1 MSATVA
7 VASVPTLA
15 RLDKLRALLD
25 EKQLDAILVSNPPN
39 RSWLSGFFEDDHGP
53 DESSGVLLVER
64 TRARF
69 LTGIVNVPM
78 AEAEVGPGFEVVDWE
93 RPWPNKVGERLK
105 GDGIAA
111 LGIEE
116 NALTVGVLDG
126 LLEGSEGT
134 VAVTKLGNAVDALR
148 SVKDE
153 AELAIIAEA
162 IRITDEAFVAATA
175 NLQAGATERA
185 LAKRI
190 EDLFRELGAEGPAFG
205 TIVAAGPHA
214 ARPHHVPGDRPIQP
228 GEPVIIDMGAKL
240 RGYAA
245 DLTRTVWVG
254 EPTEQLKAIY
264 TIVFDANAAACA
276 GLRAGITGGAA
287 DALAREPMVAAGYE
301 EAFTHG
307 LGHGL
312 GIKVHE
318 APTAR
323 KDNEDVLLAGQVITI
338 EPGIYVADWGGVR
351 IEDVAVIEDTGAR
364 VLTGA
369 PKHPRFG

>member
-1 MSATVA
+1 MSATTVA
-7 VASVPTLA
+7 APTRA
-15 RLDKLRALLD
+15 RLDKLRGVLA
-25 EKQLDAILVSNPPN
+25 EKNLQAVLVSNPPN
-39 RSWLSGFFEDDHGP
+39 RSWLSGFFEEDHGP
-53 DESSGVLLVER
+53 DESNGVLLVEAG
-64 TRARF
+64 RARF
-69 LTGIVNVPM
+69 LTSVVNVPM
-78 AEAEVGPGFEVVDWE
+78 AEAEVGPGIEVVDWG
-93 RPWPNKVGERLK
+93 RPWPKKLGELLK
-105 GDGIAA
+105 TDGIAA

-126 LLEGSEGT
+126 LLDGAEGA
-134 VAVTKLGNAVDALR
+134 VAITKLGDAVDALR

-153 AELAIIAEA
+153 AELAVIAEA

-175 NLQAGATERA
+175 NLEAGTTERQ
-185 LAKRI
+185 LAGRI
-190 EDLFRELGAEGPAFG
+190 DDLFRQLGAEGPAFG

-214 ARPHHVPGDRPIQP
+214 ARPHHLPGDRPIEP

-254 EPTEQLKAIY
+254 EPTEKLKAIY
-264 TIVFDANAAACA
+264 TIVFDANAAAAA
-276 GLRAGITGGAA
+276 GIRAGMTGGAA
-287 DALAREPMVAAGYE
+287 DGLARDPIAAAGYG
-301 EAFTHG
+301 EAFTHS

-318 APTAR
+318 APSAR
-323 KDNEDVLLAGQVITI
+323 KDGEDVLLAGQVVTI
-338 EPGIYVADWGGVR
+338 EPGIYLADWGGVR
-351 IEDVAVIEDTGAR
+351 IEDVAVVEADGAR